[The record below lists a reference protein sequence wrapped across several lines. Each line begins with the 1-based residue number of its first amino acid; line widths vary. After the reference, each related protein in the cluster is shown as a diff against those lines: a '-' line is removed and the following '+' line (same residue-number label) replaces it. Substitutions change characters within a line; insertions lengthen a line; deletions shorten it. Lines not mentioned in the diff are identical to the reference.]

1 MNQNKDI
8 WVFLSH
14 SNEDYEKVRIVRNI
28 LEEHHFR
35 PLMFFLKC
43 LDDEEEI
50 DSLIM
55 REIDCRTRFIL
66 CDSDNAKKSKWVQKE
81 VAYIKKQQRTFQ
93 TIDLNLNEEE
103 MARELMKFK
112 TDATFFI
119 SCPREHW
126 DFANEL
132 SERLRKY
139 DYFVF
144 FDNCTIFTK
153 GKFRNSIKKAID
165 DAAQNG
171 IFISIVGKAT
181 FDPWRGSCRELKCAI
196 RRKAK
201 IIPVYV
207 ESGLPENHFLHS
219 YDGIDVSSQD
229 HSVDKAIGFILSK
242 TLQPGSIMAL
252 ANDFIDG
259 KSRPKDP
266 VEADICKKTYL
277 EMIKEGQAEP
287 TSSLG

>member
-1 MNQNKDI
+1 M
-8 WVFLSH
+8 
-14 SNEDYEKVRIVRNI
+14 
-28 LEEHHFR
+28 EEHHFR

-66 CDSDNAKKSKWVQKE
+66 CDSENARKSKWVQKE

-93 TIDLNLNEEE
+93 TIDLNLSEEE
-103 MARELMKFK
+103 IARELLKFK
-112 TDATFFI
+112 TDATIFI

-144 FDNCTIFTK
+144 FDNCTTFTK
-153 GKFRNSIKKAID
+153 GKFRKSIKKAID
-165 DAAQNG
+165 NAAQNG
-171 IFISIVGKAT
+171 IFICIVGKAT

-207 ESGLPENHFLHS
+207 EGGLLENQLL
-219 YDGIDVSSQD
+219 YPYNGIDVSNQD
-229 HSVDKAIGFILSK
+229 YSVDKAIGFILSK
-242 TLQPGSIMAL
+242 TLQPGSILAL
-252 ANDFIDG
+252 ANDFTDG

-277 EMIKEGQAEP
+277 EMINERQSESA
-287 TSSLG
+287 SSLD